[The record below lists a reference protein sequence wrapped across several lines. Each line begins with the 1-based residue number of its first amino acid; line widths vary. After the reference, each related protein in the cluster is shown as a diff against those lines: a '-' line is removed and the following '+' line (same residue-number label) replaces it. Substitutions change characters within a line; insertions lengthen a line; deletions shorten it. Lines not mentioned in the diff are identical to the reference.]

1 MAMDTSAKAL
11 VEHWK
16 WAAQKGLMNGTTAR
30 IMGNACSQVLSALD
44 DWPQLDVN
52 GMDPDE
58 IFRRFQNLRSKDLTP
73 RSLSDY
79 RRRFKQAL
87 ESFREYIA
95 DPTAWKGPG
104 QERRARQPQ
113 LDGAS
118 EKPLKKQAT
127 VRPPPQTRTGRVEA
141 PELIEYPYP
150 LRSDLMVRILLPRD
164 LRLIEAKRLGS
175 YITTLAVDFGE
186 QNWTALPRTA
196 SVEVED

>member
-1 MAMDTSAKAL
+1 MDTSAKAL

-30 IMGNACSQVLSALD
+30 MMGNACNQVLGEID
-44 DWPQLDVN
+44 DWTQLDVAN
-52 GMDPDE
+52 MDADE
-58 IFRRFQNLRSKDLTP
+58 VFRRFQNLRSKDLTP

-104 QERRARQPQ
+104 QERRVRPPQP
-113 LDGAS
+113 DGGS
-118 EKPLKKQAT
+118 DKPPKNPAT
-127 VRPPPQTRTGRVEA
+127 VRTSRPPRNGRA
-141 PELIEYPYP
+141 DTQDLIEYPYP
-150 LRSDLMVRILLPRD
+150 LRSDLMVRISLPRD

-175 YITTLAVDFGE
+175 YIATLAVDFGD
-186 QNWTALPRTA
+186 QNWPALPRAAT
-196 SVEVED
+196 VEVEE